1 MGQDKLQDAVSD
13 EEEGPQLDMNDM
25 YDEVDVWDQ
34 ERDADVAATLKLN
47 RKKKEKGDME
57 MYALSGTDSDSDL
70 ELPKMNK
77 KGKIKISSVEEARKQ
92 AKAELDM
99 LDEDFM
105 GSDVEGVD
113 EEDPGR
119 VGAWGY
125 KKQHYY
131 GGNTGYRMTT
141 EDSGGE
147 DHFSEEEFEEKEAK
161 LIQNKQIDRL
171 QEQDFMDAFG
181 VEEQVLE
188 PEKSK
193 EVVEESVVAPDLSK
207 LSSKEQAKMFR
218 QQNPEFDGI
227 VLDFKE
233 RIAEATKL
241 AKIVQFE
248 DEGLLPKGPITEY
261 VRTKFQILTNYCTNI
276 SAYLMFKAKGT
287 NLKLHPVVGRL
298 VEYKHLLDSL
308 EEKDSIIMPQIE
320 SLLSRL
326 DAGESIQ
333 DIVKEE
339 RRRIKK
345 KAKKSKQSSKLKLLK
360 SKEEEKESS
369 EVSEAPAE
377 EKKKKHDRKRKL
389 GEDLTAEEQMAVQ
402 LYQAIKRNK
411 GVEEEQE
418 SEGSDT
424 EETNTDAKVHPML
437 NDEEVDVDDPNEDQE
452 QGTDG
457 KRAIN
462 YQIAKN
468 KGLTP
473 KRNKLN
479 RNPRVKHRHKFQ
491 QANKKRKGA
500 VREVRKEI
508 SRYGGEISGINA
520 RVRKGTK
527 IQ

>member
-1 MGQDKLQDAVSD
+1 MGQDKLRDAVSD
-13 EEEGPQLDMNDM
+13 QEEGPQLEMNDL

-34 ERDADVAATLKLN
+34 ERDADVAATLQLN
-47 RKKKEKGDME
+47 RRKPAEKGDME

-70 ELPKMNK
+70 ELPKIKKK
-77 KGKIKISSVEEARKQ
+77 KGKIASLKEARRQ
-92 AKAELDM
+92 AKAEIDM
-99 LDEDFM
+99 LDEDFL
-105 GSDVEGVD
+105 GSDIED
-113 EEDPGR
+113 RDAEDPGR
-119 VGAWGY
+119 IGAWGY
-125 KKQHYY
+125 KKQHFY
-131 GGNTGYRMTT
+131 GGNTGYRMTG
-141 EDSGGE
+141 DSSG
-147 DHFSEEEFEEKEAK
+147 DDRFSEDEFEEKEAK
-161 LIQNKQIDRL
+161 LLQNKQIDRL

-188 PEKSK
+188 PEKTK
-193 EVVEESVVAPDLSK
+193 EVVEESVVAPDISK
-207 LSSKEQAKMFR
+207 LSNKEQAKMFR

-261 VRTKFQILTNYCTNI
+261 IRTKFQILTNYCTNI

-308 EEKDSIIMPQIE
+308 EEKDSIVTPQIE

-326 DAGESIQ
+326 DSGESIQ

-345 KAKKSKQSSKLKLLK
+345 KAMKSKQTSKLKLLK
-360 SKEEEKESS
+360 SKSDEAEEKENT
-369 EVSEAPAE
+369 EAATAKLE
-377 EKKKKHDRKRKL
+377 EKKPDRKRKN
-389 GEDLTAEEQMAVQ
+389 EDLTVDEELAIQ
-402 LYQAIKRNK
+402 LYQSVKRNK
-411 GVEEEQE
+411 GVQQDEESDE
-418 SEGSDT
+418 SDT

-437 NDEEVDVDDPNEDQE
+437 NDEEDDIDPNENAE
-452 QGTDG
+452 QSQDG
-457 KRAIN
+457 RRAIN

-473 KRNKLN
+473 KRSKLN

-491 QANKKRKGA
+491 QATKKRKGA
-500 VREVRKEI
+500 VREIRKET